1 MDFSEFKDIL
11 TSGFPEV
18 TDVQL
23 SRFEA
28 MEGLYREWNSKINVV
43 SRKDID
49 NLYEHHILHSLCIAL
64 YLKCQRPELFREWA
78 GDAFGGAGDAVGA
91 ARGAFNGAGEAVR
104 AALDAF
110 NGAGDAVGA
119 AQDALGGGVADIG
132 TKRKR
137 TAKPLTVLDLG
148 CGGGFPGIPLAALFP
163 RVQFTLCDSIGK
175 KVTVAREVAAA
186 LGLENVS
193 AVNARAE
200 SLTAIYDFVVSRAVT
215 SLENFLP
222 WVKGKRRRDILYL
235 KGGDLVEEI
244 ALAMGKFRLPK
255 GSVGVWPISSV
266 LPGEYFAEKMVID
279 IRR

>member
-104 AALDAF
+104 AALDA
-110 NGAGDAVGA
+110 
-119 AQDALGGGVADIG
+119 LEGGVADIG

-137 TAKPLTVLDLG
+137 TVKPLTVLDLG
-148 CGGGFPGIPLAALFP
+148 CGGGFPGIPLATLFP

-200 SLTAIYDFVVSRAVT
+200 SLTAVYDFVVSRAVT